1 MSQSKKLKVSKKE
14 IVKKL
19 ELMDNRSFKKI
30 TTEEY
35 LRRLFT
41 VDLDLKMQ
49 ENKEDTLRIGN
60 PILRTLNEKTG
71 SYYFKIVNKAN
82 LEKVNDY
89 VKGKRVLGNGVAI
102 FGKKPDKD
110 KTSAYYSITIDL
122 DWVSERKLQN
132 LLEYIK
138 ENNLLVNFITVS
150 GTGLHITFLIEEV
163 NKKQADFLHEI
174 KKSITNF
181 LWKTQDNNGEPL
193 FVEPYIFGTN
203 EENTLQFQGINQG
216 FAMPGSNFKSAFEM
230 PEEYKV
236 STYLINEKRISLDDL
251 QKNIKQADKQGL
263 YGVIVAEN
271 NDKVVR
277 YIKTEDSEK
286 HTGRK
291 HHQDMAKHLISNL
304 IKYGDNLG
312 DGKII
317 PIRKRRK
324 TTEAIAGMFKS
335 VGVSEKRT
343 TEIIEA
349 FANDYYVNNDLSRL
363 YTNKELKQT
372 VKDVY
377 SNKIKTKWLNLN
389 QIEQRTGIHIV
400 KKREKRKFRNHNHYL
415 SSISEQYK
423 KGEYIPGVVKTYNN
437 LLEIKKLAITHP
449 KILTNDKYSLR
460 EKINIL
466 DSNNINISKS
476 TLRKYLGIINN
487 NQEFDKYCKLAQEN
501 NKLIRELS
509 DKEVKDINYAQNG
522 ERFVIYK
529 YTKWDEKCNL
539 KSIDAKCLLDHF
551 KFKEINYNNKKVFV
565 DNKFMSKLIELLRL
579 IKEEQ
584 RVPYHLEEVL
594 FVRDS
599 LEKKLKYYEEKGLTE
614 EYKETLLLLDVYK
627 NCIYDLSID
636 LKNKIKIWNNYYN
649 FYKEAVRKNR
659 VHVKEELIKEF
670 NVLMSKVNKKTRGFK
685 KLESKPL
692 FNYGLITK
700 KIKELNKELRT
711 IEYGNIISIDYYKEF
726 NDNFKIYLNKKATEI
741 SIYTKRLSSK
751 KEKVVFL
758 SSLLISVHKQFDTNN
773 DFRIKKRRSLTDGS
787 YLSEKVIFLNNLI
800 FFLLDLLKHSISYN
814 KKTNYE
820 EYETIKNYIN
830 TLLVKKR
837 ISIEERT
844 NMLSNVITA

>member
-1 MSQSKKLKVSKKE
+1 MSQTEKLKVSKEE
-14 IVKKL
+14 IIKKL
-19 ELMDNRSFKKI
+19 ELMDNTSFKKL

-41 VDLDLKMQ
+41 VDLNLKIQ
-49 ENKEDTLRIGN
+49 EDKNDELRIGN
-60 PILRTLNEKTG
+60 PILRILNERTG

-102 FGKKPDKD
+102 CGKRPN
-110 KTSAYYSITIDL
+110 TGLTTAYYSITIDL

-132 LLEYIK
+132 LLNYIK

-163 NKKQADFLHEI
+163 NKKQADLLHEI

-181 LWKTQDNNGEPL
+181 LWETQDNNGEPL

-263 YGVIVAEN
+263 YGVIVAED
-271 NDKVVR
+271 NDKVVQ
-277 YIKTEDSEK
+277 YVKTEDSEK
-286 HTGRK
+286 HTNRK
-291 HHQDMAKHLISNL
+291 HHHDMAKHLISNL
-304 IKYGDNLG
+304 IKYGTDLG

-317 PIRKRRK
+317 PIRKRRR

-335 VGVSEKRT
+335 VGVSEKRAS
-343 TEIIEA
+343 EIIEA
-349 FANDYYVNNDLSRL
+349 FANDCYVNNDLTRL
-363 YTNKELKQT
+363 YTNQELRQT

-377 SNKIKTKWLNLN
+377 SNKIETKWLNLY
-389 QIEQRTGIHIV
+389 QISQKTGISIV
-400 KKREKRKFRNHNHYL
+400 RKRDMRKFKNHNDYL
-415 SSISEQYK
+415 SAISSQYREGK
-423 KGEYIPGVVKTYNN
+423 YIPGVVKTYNN
-437 LLEIKKLAITHP
+437 LLAIKKLAITHP

-466 DSNNINISKS
+466 NNNNINISKS
-476 TLRKYLGIINN
+476 TLRKYLEIINDD
-487 NQEFDKYCKLAQEN
+487 QEFSKYSKLAQHN
-501 NKLIRELS
+501 NKLIGVLDEAQIKKVNY
-509 DKEVKDINYAQNG
+509 DKNAEK
-522 ERFVIYK
+522 FVIYK
-529 YTKWDEKCNL
+529 YTEWNGSYL
-539 KSIDAKCLLDHF
+539 KSINAEGLLNCF
-551 KFKEINYNNKKVFV
+551 KFKEIENIDKEVFINNE
-565 DNKFMSKLIELLRL
+565 FMEKLIELLHL

-594 FVRDS
+594 NVDYK
-599 LEKKLKYYEEKGLTE
+599 LGKMLKKFAKKGKIEDYEITSQ
-614 EYKETLLLLDVYK
+614 LLNDYK

-649 FYKEAVRKNR
+649 FYKEAVRKER
-659 VHVKEELIKEF
+659 VNADKELIKEF
-670 NVLMSKVNKKTRGFK
+670 NSLMSKVNKKARGFK

-692 FNYGLITK
+692 FNYASITK

-711 IEYGNIISIDYYKEF
+711 FEYGDIISIDFYEEL
-726 NDNFKIYLNKKATEI
+726 NHNFKTYLNEKATEI
-741 SIYTKRLSSK
+741 SLNTKGLSSK

-758 SSLLISVHKQFDTNN
+758 SSLLISVHKQFDINN
-773 DFRIKKRRSLTDGS
+773 DFRIRKRRALTDGS

-820 EYETIKNYIN
+820 EYDTIKECIN
-830 TLLVKKR
+830 ALLGKKR

-844 NMLSNVITA
+844 NLLSNLITA

>member
-1 MSQSKKLKVSKKE
+1 MSQSKKLKVSKEE

-19 ELMDNRSFKKI
+19 ELMDKNSFKKL

-41 VDLDLKMQ
+41 VDLNLKIQ
-49 ENKEDTLRIGN
+49 EDKNDKLRIGN
-60 PILRTLNEKTG
+60 PILRTLNEKTDA
-71 SYYFKIVNKAN
+71 YYFKIVNKAN

-89 VKGKRVLGNGVAI
+89 VKGRRVLGNGAAI
-102 FGKKPDKD
+102 CGKKPNADL
-110 KTSAYYSITIDL
+110 TTAYYSITIDL
-122 DWVSERKLQN
+122 DWVSKRKLQN
-132 LLEYIK
+132 LLDYIK

-163 NKKQADFLHEI
+163 NKKQAELLHEI

-181 LWKTQDNNGEPL
+181 LWETQDNNGEPL

-203 EENTLQFQGINQG
+203 KENTLQFQGINQG

-271 NDKVVR
+271 NDKVVQ
-277 YIKTEDSEK
+277 YVKTEDSEK
-286 HTGRK
+286 HTDRK
-291 HHQDMAKHLISNL
+291 HHHDMAKHLISNL
-304 IKYGDNLG
+304 IKYGKDLG

-317 PIRKRRK
+317 PIRKRRR

-335 VGVSEKRT
+335 VGVSEKRAS
-343 TEIIEA
+343 EIIEA
-349 FANDYYVNNDLSRL
+349 FANDYYVNNDLTRL
-363 YTNKELKQT
+363 YTNQELRQT

-377 SNKIKTKWLNLN
+377 SNKIETKWLNLY
-389 QIEQRTGIHIV
+389 QISQKTGISIV
-400 KKREKRKFRNHNHYL
+400 RKRDMRKFKNHNDYL
-415 SSISEQYK
+415 SAISSQYREGK
-423 KGEYIPGVVKTYNN
+423 YIPGVVKTYNN
-437 LLEIKKLAITHP
+437 LLAIKKLAITHP

-466 DSNNINISKS
+466 NNNNINISKS
-476 TLRKYLGIINN
+476 TLRKYLEIINDD
-487 NQEFDKYCKLAQEN
+487 QEFSKYSKLAQHN
-501 NKLIRELS
+501 NKLIGVLDEAQIKKVNY
-509 DKEVKDINYAQNG
+509 DKNAEK
-522 ERFVIYK
+522 FVIYK
-529 YTKWDEKCNL
+529 YTEWNGSYL
-539 KSIDAKCLLDHF
+539 KSINAKGLLNCF
-551 KFKEINYNNKKVFV
+551 KFKKIENIDKEVFINNE
-565 DNKFMSKLIELLRL
+565 FMEKLIELLHL

-594 FVRDS
+594 NVDYK
-599 LEKKLKYYEEKGLTE
+599 LGKMLKKFAKKGKIEDYEITSQ
-614 EYKETLLLLDVYK
+614 LLNDYK

-636 LKNKIKIWNNYYN
+636 LKEKIEIWNNYYKV
-649 FYKEAVRKNR
+649 YKEAVRKNR
-659 VHVKEELIKEF
+659 VVADKELIKEF
-670 NVLMSKVNKKTRGFK
+670 NSLMSKVNKKVRGFK

-711 IEYGNIISIDYYKEF
+711 IEFGNIISIDYYKEL

-758 SSLLISVHKQFDTNN
+758 SSLLISVHKQLDINN
-773 DFRIKKRRSLTDGS
+773 NFRIRQKKSFTDGS
-787 YLSEKVIFLNNLI
+787 YISEKVIFFSNLI
-800 FFLLDLLKHSISYN
+800 FFLLDLLKHSISY
-814 KKTNYE
+814 KQKTNYE
-820 EYETIKNYIN
+820 EYDTIKECIN
-830 TLLVKKR
+830 TLLGKKR

-844 NMLSNVITA
+844 NLLSNLITA